1 MVKCNVRVH
10 VTQIRDGDRLSKDI
24 FNHHGLLV
32 LSAGTAIKE
41 RDIALFLRHH
51 MDMIDIEARENNTFM
66 IPLTAVMDKNF
77 GDENQPDIP
86 VQSSQSRQSMLLSY
100 KEAIS
105 GVETLFSDAIAH
117 GIVKDEQVE
126 QTIMPIIQQIE
137 NERDV
142 VSLLL
147 MLDSQ
152 DDYTC
157 QHSVQVGMLAFYLAK
172 WLHYEDVDAMR
183 ICKAGFLH
191 DIGKAHIDKDIL
203 NKPDRL
209 TAEEFEAIK
218 RHTISGYEVIRQS
231 YEDEWLSLAALQHH
245 ERLDGSGYPYGL
257 IDENIHP
264 VSRIVAIVDVYSAM
278 TSNRSYRKKQD
289 LFTVL
294 KELYH
299 MSFSG
304 LDPTLTHTFIRN
316 MLPNFIHKQARLNDG
331 RTGLIVMTHQTEFF
345 RPLVQIDNQFIDLS
359 LTRELFIEQVYV

>member
-1 MVKCNVRVH
+1 MVKYNVRVH

-51 MDMIDIEARENNTFM
+51 MDMIDIETREDNTFM
-66 IPLTAVMDKNF
+66 IPLTSVMDK
-77 GDENQPDIP
+77 GLDEDSHSDMPD
-86 VQSSQSRQSMLLSY
+86 QTSHSRPSMLHYY
-100 KEAIS
+100 KEALS
-105 GVETLFSDAIAH
+105 GVETLFSDAVAH
-117 GIVKDEQVE
+117 GFVKDKEVE
-126 QTIMPIIQQIE
+126 QTIVPVIQQIE

-172 WLHYEDVDAMR
+172 WLHYDEEDALR

-191 DIGKAHIDKDIL
+191 DIGKAHIDSAIL
-203 NKPDRL
+203 NKPGRL
-209 TAEEFEAIK
+209 TAEEFEAMK
-218 RHTISGYEVIRQS
+218 RHTIAGYEIIRQS

-257 IDENIHP
+257 MDENIHP
-264 VSRIVAIVDVYSAM
+264 VSRIVAIVDIYSAM

-304 LDPTLTHTFIRN
+304 LDPTITHTFIRN
-316 MLPNFIHKQARLNDG
+316 MLPNFIHKQARLSDG

-345 RPLVQIDNQFIDLS
+345 RPLVQIDDQFIDLS
-359 LTRELFIEQVYV
+359 LTRELCIEQVYV